1 MSRRKKNLMTAV
13 DLLPNDLR
21 LALPALN
28 SQAGIRDPIVY
39 AKFRS
44 RDSGWVWYV
53 TEGSPQDNDF
63 LFFGLVIGLDEE
75 WGYFSHSELT
85 ESWPPWESP
94 IERDVHF
101 KPDYLRRVMAREHC

>member
-1 MSRRKKNLMTAV
+1 MTRRRKNPMTAV
-13 DLLPNDLR
+13 DLLSNDMR

-85 ESWPPWESP
+85 ERWPPWSFP

-101 KPDYLRRVMAREHC
+101 KADCLSRVMAREHC